1 MSDHRQGVYTYGSP
15 DAPLLIIN
23 PCPTPQE
30 AESGLPFSGRAGLVL
45 WNTLKRF
52 GYDRT
57 NVRIVQRVCEPGRNS
72 DGLPSTVQM
81 QQCRAHF
88 EEAIKESQATV
99 VLLLGG
105 MVTREV
111 LGISGKID
119 DLNGYIFD
127 PSEALNNSIKITGM
141 VGIYKTDRKCGAC
154 KGLGHTPNAD
164 PCLVCGGKKYLHRKG
179 DDRYGKIT
187 VVIPPT
193 MPPNAKVLI
202 PTLHPET
209 LRLQGYKHTFAF
221 TTSVER
227 AVRAVKDELEM
238 LNEDDFEEF
247 PYVPESTSM
256 VAFDIETDIQTGAIE
271 RIGFSWREGLKLV
284 TWTSPW
290 TPRAKEVAKSILEN
304 PSYKKIA
311 HNIMFDTSHL
321 SDNGI
326 EVRGEW
332 VCTMQGGAMLQPDL
346 LKGLGRMA
354 PLYMDLKRWK
364 HKSENEPAKYNAL
377 DAKIDLRLGEH
388 VLAGLSNTGMLP
400 LYRKIME
407 TYPTLL
413 KMTQRGIR
421 VDMNEAVKWREELTK
436 VLRGKQHEWNTII
449 GPVNYLS
456 PKQLQNYLY
465 DKLDLP
471 VQFNKYGRV
480 STDEE
485 AIKSL
490 MGVAPKKHIQ
500 KLKLLLDM
508 RETAKQLGTYANVE
522 ASDDGCIH
530 PNYAPANKETTEKF
544 GVRSGMPAT
553 GRLASNNPNIQN
565 WTKEA
570 KRVIIPH
577 WPDQILLEFDYNQ
590 LELWIVAALADDDN
604 LKAALRKGVHQET
617 MRVLGIKNKVLA
629 KNIVYGT
636 AYGAGPKKLS
646 KMLRMNGI
654 AINELETAAFQQK
667 LFKAYPKWFE
677 YRQYI
682 TTKVITERKLT
693 NAFGRI
699 RPFYGGQADVTK
711 ALDYPP
717 QSNGAD
723 MVWTRIIPANALAE
737 SHGGGLL
744 TTIHDSFLAEVKRD
758 RVPIFVPA
766 MKGILET
773 EFEEIAPGFRVP
785 VSVKIGE
792 NWGEMVE
799 YEA

>member
-1 MSDHRQGVYTYGSP
+1 MSEHRQGVYTYGDP
-15 DAPLLIIN
+15 NAPLLIIN

-45 WNTLKRF
+45 WNTLKKF

-57 NVRIVQRVCEPGRNS
+57 DVRIVQRVCEPANNL
-72 DGLPSTVQM
+72 DGNPSAVQLEG
-81 QQCRAHF
+81 CRGHF
-88 EEAIKESQATV
+88 EQAIKESKATV
-99 VLLLGG
+99 ILLLGG
-105 MVTREV
+105 LVTREV

-119 DLNGYIFD
+119 DLNGYVFAPD
-127 PSEALNNSIKITGM
+127 DALNNSIKITGM
-141 VGIYKTDRKCGAC
+141 VGTYKTDRKCGAC
-154 KGLGHTPNAD
+154 KGVGHTPNAD
-164 PCLVCGGKKYLHRKG
+164 PCLICNGKKYLHRKG
-179 DDRYGKIT
+179 DDRHGKIT

-193 MPPNAKVLI
+193 LPPNANVII

-227 AVRAVKDELEM
+227 AVRAVKGELNM
-238 LNEDDFEEF
+238 VVEDDYHDIPFLQAD
-247 PYVPESTSM
+247 TGA

-271 RIGFSWREGLKLV
+271 RIGFSWRETERVV

-290 TPRAKEVAKSILEN
+290 TPEAKAVSKQILEN
-304 PSYKKIA
+304 PALKKIA
-311 HNIMFDTSHL
+311 HNIMFDASHL
-321 SDNGI
+321 AANGI
-326 EVRGEW
+326 VVTGEW

-354 PLYMDLKRWK
+354 PLYLDLRRWK
-364 HKSENEPAKYNAL
+364 HKSGDEPAKYNAL
-377 DAKIDLRLGEH
+377 DAKIDLLLAEH
-388 VLAGLSNTGMLP
+388 VQQGLYNTGMLP

-407 TYPTLL
+407 TYPTLML
-413 KMTQRGIR
+413 MTQRGIR
-421 VDMNEAVKWREELTK
+421 VDTNEAAKWKLVLTAEL
-436 VLRGKQHEWNTII
+436 RDHQHEWNTIV

-456 PKQLQNYLY
+456 PKQLQSYLY

-471 VQFNKYGRV
+471 VQFNKYNRV
-480 STDEE
+480 STDED
-485 AIKSL
+485 AIKTL
-490 MGVAPKKHIQ
+490 MGLAPKKHLP

-508 RETAKQLGTYANVE
+508 REKAKQLGTYANVE

-570 KRVIIPH
+570 KRIIIPH

-590 LELWIVAALADDDN
+590 LELWIVAALAGDEN

-654 AINELETAAFQQK
+654 AINELETQAFQTK

-682 TTKVITERKLT
+682 TTTVINERKLT

-737 SHGGGLL
+737 NHGGGLL
-744 TTIHDSFLAEVKRD
+744 TTIHDSFLTEVKRD
-758 RVPIFVPA
+758 RVSIFVPA

-792 NWGEMVE
+792 NWGEMKE